1 MSKRPY
7 QHLPPL
13 EHRPDGSPYRITPPQ
28 KRRASGL
35 IRRECCNCE
44 DGNCLALDDGDT
56 CACPQMI
63 SFSVCCKWFR
73 WAVLPLDRTLEAE
86 IYRDRD
92 LKRCAECGGVFV
104 PKSNPGQILP
114 GLRRQSF
121 TGGRKQKV
129 NGKGGLLWTVKS
141 GISLDLQGSASP
153 QPGRL
158 VSFIIRPGKRAS
170 NRPTKHAMT
179 NTIYIHQPEKAFSFT
194 RLPNFLFEAPTF
206 QPLSTK
212 RRCCMPLSCAGRSCP
227 GRTAGRTST
236 GGSTCTTHL
245 RGGRFAPLRAAES
258 GQHPAGVAVCGAG
271 GNPETGLWKTQPH
284 LPEIYEAVPNTDFKK
299 SGYGT
304 PEG

>member
-73 WAVLPLDRTLEAE
+73 WAVLPLDRTLEAVCSSRSPTGANTARTAPPE
-86 IYRDRD
+86 
-92 LKRCAECGGVFV
+92 
-104 PKSNPGQILP
+104 
-114 GLRRQSF
+114 F

-141 GISLDLQGSASP
+141 GKSLDLQGSASP

-170 NRPTKHAMT
+170 NRPQ
-179 NTIYIHQPEKAFSFT
+179 NT
-194 RLPNFLFEAPTF
+194 L
-206 QPLSTK
+206 
-212 RRCCMPLSCAGRSCP
+212 
-227 GRTAGRTST
+227 
-236 GGSTCTTHL
+236 
-245 RGGRFAPLRAAES
+245 
-258 GQHPAGVAVCGAG
+258 
-271 GNPETGLWKTQPH
+271 
-284 LPEIYEAVPNTDFKK
+284 
-299 SGYGT
+299 
-304 PEG
+304 